1 MEKNISDYEEQM
13 AAMYLEIAQ
22 LKNGRSELQD
32 TKLEMSLVSRQ
43 AQVTEL
49 TAEKR
54 VLELQLQEAQTKPN
68 EELKKLMIE
77 KEELFNEKQALNK
90 KYNSIVA
97 ERHAALH
104 MVEILKDKQRT
115 LEQAIQLLREQLQE
129 GKQNQKVA
137 MSSCEQELQEKCKK
151 MEEERNTLL
160 RERSASRSATEN
172 QFKCM
177 QEHYEGEK
185 QMVREETE
193 QRVAR
198 VKNEEIGKLKGDLAT
213 MQSQLEDMKTKMETL
228 KESKHF
234 LNDQQQENERKLAEA
249 ETEKAAINKQL
260 GLYKEVVKTLQQK
273 LFAAQKE
280 VTHLSQDRKW
290 FQNQYTNKLAELN
303 HKVET
308 LQQQQQQVSNC
319 MYMCL
324 HFFSSMVL
332 EYESVPLF
340 TAHALMIVTNI
351 RFCIPL

>member
-1 MEKNISDYEEQM
+1 MRQLKLENNRLKRDKEVMDKNMSDYEEQM

-22 LKNGRSELQD
+22 LKNGRSEVQTNKD
-32 TKLEMSLVSRQ
+32 TKLDMSLVSRQ

-49 TAEKR
+49 TAEKK

-68 EELKKLMIE
+68 EKLKKLMIE
-77 KEELFNEKQALNK
+77 KEELFNEKQALDK
-90 KYNSIVA
+90 KYNSVVA
-97 ERHAALH
+97 ERQAALH
-104 MVEILKDKQRT
+104 KVEIHKNKEQT
-115 LEQAIQLLREQLQE
+115 LEQAIQFLKEQLQE
-129 GKQNQKVA
+129 
-137 MSSCEQELQEKCKK
+137 EK
-151 MEEERNTLL
+151 R
-160 RERSASRSATEN
+160 
-172 QFKCM
+172 M
-177 QEHYEGEK
+177 QEHYEYEK
-185 QMVREETE
+185 QKDREETK

-234 LNDQQQENERKLAEA
+234 LNVQQQENERKLAEA
-249 ETEKAAINKQL
+249 EKEKAAINEQL
-260 GLYKEVVKTLQQK
+260 GCHKMVINTLQQK
-273 LFAAQKE
+273 LSAVQKE
-280 VTHLSQDRKW
+280 VTHLYQERKW
-290 FQNQYTNKLAELN
+290 YQNQYTSKVAELN

>member
-1 MEKNISDYEEQM
+1 MVMEKNMSDYEEQM
-13 AAMYLEIAQ
+13 AVLYLEIAQ
-22 LKNGRSELQD
+22 LKNGRSELQTNKD

-49 TAEKR
+49 TAEKK

-77 KEELFNEKQALNK
+77 KEELFNEKQALDK
-90 KYNSIVA
+90 KYNSVVA

-104 MVEILKDKQRT
+104 MVEILQDKQRI
-115 LEQAIQLLREQLQE
+115 LVQAIQSLREQLQE
-129 GKQNQKVA
+129 GKQNQVA
-137 MSSCEQELQEKCKK
+137 MSSREQELQEKCKI

-160 RERSASRSATEN
+160 REQSASKSAVEN
-172 QFKCM
+172 QFKRM
-177 QEHYEGEK
+177 LEHYEGKK
-185 QMVREETE
+185 QKDREETE

-234 LNDQQQENERKLAEA
+234 LNVQQQENERKLAEA
-249 ETEKAAINKQL
+249 ETEKAAINEQL
-260 GLYKEVVKTLQQK
+260 VCHKMVNKTLQQK
-273 LFAAQKE
+273 LSAAQKE
-280 VTHLSQDRKW
+280 VTHLSQERKW
-290 FQNQYTNKLAELN
+290 YQNHYSNKVAELF

-324 HFFSSMVL
+324 HFFYQTTRNTIYRCCSAMSQQ
-332 EYESVPLF
+332 
-340 TAHALMIVTNI
+340 
-351 RFCIPL
+351 